1 MFEDHKLSPTRRPQR
16 PASPDFSPTKAAF
29 GSAPPAMLRAIMQE
43 LATKDDIKGLHM
55 DLIRM
60 GAAWR
65 SEMRQMSEMYAG
77 DMAGLRDENERLRKE
92 LERLRGHV

>member
-1 MFEDHKLSPTRRPQR
+1 
-16 PASPDFSPTKAAF
+16 
-29 GSAPPAMLRAIMQE
+29 MLRAIMQE